1 MAPKRK
7 SKYTVLD
14 FAEEMLSDAE
24 RPLLYQE
31 IWEKGAHTEAAR
43 KLGLK
48 TKTPDR
54 TVGSRLFIDVRDNPK
69 SRFIKVGSNPA
80 RFFLARRRNELSE
93 SIIRDLAESEDQ
105 KPLDVARYHERQLH
119 PLMSY
124 FAYTNTDFN
133 KGRPIYTKTIFHEHT
148 QKNGLNEWV
157 HPDMVGFYIPIGDWN
172 SHLLEFNRIT
182 DSKAIL
188 LYSFELKKRIDR
200 SNYRASFF
208 QAVSNSSWAHEGYLV
223 AAQLKGDDDLYS
235 ELERLSTA
243 FGIGIIVL
251 DLEDLDA
258 SRVLFAA
265 RRRDTLD
272 WELMNKLCE
281 QNPDFESFLDD
292 VTKDYR
298 VSTIHREQYDPIET
312 DVDKLLNGLKH
323 A

>member
-1 MAPKRK
+1 MPSSKKR
-7 SKYTVLD
+7 KYTVLD
-14 FAEEMLSDAE
+14 FAEEMLAE
-24 RPLLYQE
+24 AEKPLLYQE
-31 IWEKGAHTEAAR
+31 IWEKGADTEAAQ

-69 SRFIKVGSNPA
+69 SKFIKVGSNPA
-80 RFFLARRRNELSE
+80 RFFLARRKAELSE
-93 SIIRDLAESEDQ
+93 TIIRELAEAEDE
-105 KPLDVARYHERQLH
+105 KPINEARYHERQLH
-119 PLMSY
+119 PLVSY

-148 QKNGLNEWV
+148 HKTGLNEWV

-200 SNYRASFF
+200 GNYRASFF

-223 AAQLKGDDDLYS
+223 TAQLKGDDDLYS

-243 FGIGIIVL
+243 FGIGIILL
-251 DLEDLDA
+251 DLGDLDA
-258 SRVLFAA
+258 SEVLFPA
-265 RRRDTLD
+265 RRRDALD

-298 VSTIHREQYDPIET
+298 VSTIHREQYDLIET
-312 DVDKLLNGLKH
+312 DMDQLLKKLRS
-323 A
+323 